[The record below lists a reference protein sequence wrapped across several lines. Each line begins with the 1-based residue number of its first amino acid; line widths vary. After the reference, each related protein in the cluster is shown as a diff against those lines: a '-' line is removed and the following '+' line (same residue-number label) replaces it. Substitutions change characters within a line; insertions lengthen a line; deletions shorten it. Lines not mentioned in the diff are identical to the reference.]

1 MRDIVVSTLT
11 IGLLLVILVLVL
23 LGPGGSQPASTMLP
37 EQHRT
42 LAAAL
47 EAQGLY
53 QEAVDEYT
61 RYLDT
66 ASIPEEQR
74 ANLLYRI
81 GTLYLDQLAD
91 YENALASFIRISH
104 LYPKASVTREA
115 EMRMVRCFEELR
127 RGSDA
132 QRKLKQLT
140 DLKPEEEEPGTGPV
154 VAQIG
159 GRQITRDQLERELDQ
174 LPEAQRKIYEDPE
187 KKREYLQSRLIQ
199 ELFYDMALRKEYDK
213 NKDIRKQ
220 VRDFEKML
228 LANRIMEEEVRR
240 KVQVTPGDI
249 ELYYQAHPEEYT
261 VPLTL
266 RLAHIQV
273 STPEKAQE
281 VKKAIDE
288 GKPFEQAVTEFSEDA
303 QTKNRGG
310 ELGTLQEGRDTVP
323 GIGPAKDIADQLLA
337 LAENQVSGPIQ
348 GPNGYHL
355 FKVLQRTPGRRL
367 PLEEVQSQVERQVWQ
382 RKALELQNDLV
393 QRLLKAETVK
403 IFDPS
408 LVEPGPAPAGPPNP
422 RQPAP
427 GQPNSGQSD

>member
-1 MRDIVVSTLT
+1 
-11 IGLLLVILVLVL
+11 
-23 LGPGGSQPASTMLP
+23 
-37 EQHRT
+37 
-42 LAAAL
+42 
-47 EAQGLY
+47 
-53 QEAVDEYT
+53 VDEYT

-81 GTLYLDQLAD
+81 GTIYLDQLAD
-91 YENALASFIRISH
+91 YENALAAFIRISH
-104 LYPKASVTREA
+104 LYPKAAVTREA
-115 EMRMVRCFEELR
+115 EKRMVRCFEELK

-154 VAQIG
+154 VARIG
-159 GRQITRDQLERELDQ
+159 GRPITRDQLERELDQ

-187 KKREYLQSRLIQ
+187 KKREYLQSRLIE

-249 ELYYQAHPEEYT
+249 ELYYQAHPEEFT

-273 STPEKAQE
+273 STLEKAQE
-281 VKKAIDE
+281 VKKTIDE
-288 GKPFEQAVTEFSEDA
+288 GKPFEQAVAEFSEDA
-303 QTKNRGG
+303 QTKTRGG
-310 ELGTLQEGRDTVP
+310 EVGILQEGRDLVP
-323 GIGPAKDIADQLLA
+323 GIGPSKEIADQLLT
-337 LAENQVSGPIQ
+337 LEENQVSAPIQ
-348 GPNGYHL
+348 GSNGFHL
-355 FKVLQRTPGRRL
+355 FKVVQRTPGRL
-367 PLEEVQSQVERQVWQ
+367 APLEEARSQAERQVWQ
-382 RKALELQNDLV
+382 RKARELQNDLL
-393 QRLLKAETVK
+393 QRLLKAENVK
-403 IFDPS
+403 IFDQS
-408 LVEPGPAPAGPPNP
+408 LVA
-422 RQPAP
+422 PAP
-427 GQPNSGQSD
+427 GSATQ

>member
-1 MRDIVVSTLT
+1 MRDIAASTLT

-23 LGPGGSQPASTMLP
+23 LGPGGSQPPAALLP

-53 QEAVDEYT
+53 QQAVDEYT

-81 GTLYLDQLAD
+81 GTIYLDQLAD
-91 YENALASFIRISH
+91 YENALAAFIRISH
-104 LYPKASVTREA
+104 LYPKAAVTREA
-115 EMRMVRCFEELR
+115 EKRMVRCFEELK

-154 VAQIG
+154 VARIG
-159 GRQITRDQLERELDQ
+159 GRSITRDQLERELDQ

-187 KKREYLQSRLIQ
+187 KKREYLQSRLIE

-213 NKDIRKQ
+213 NKEIRKQ

-249 ELYYQAHPEEYT
+249 ELYYKAHPEEFT

-273 STPEKAQE
+273 STLEKAQE
-281 VKKAIDE
+281 VKKNIDE
-288 GKPFEQAVTEFSEDA
+288 GKPFEQAVAEFSEDA
-303 QTKNRGG
+303 QTKTRGG
-310 ELGTLQEGRDTVP
+310 EVGILQEGRDLVP
-323 GIGPAKDIADQLLA
+323 GIGPSKEIADQLLT
-337 LAENQVSGPIQ
+337 LEENQVSAPIQ
-348 GPNGYHL
+348 GSNGFHL
-355 FKVLQRTPGRRL
+355 FKVVQRTPGRL
-367 PLEEVQSQVERQVWQ
+367 APLEEARSQAERQVWQ
-382 RKALELQNDLV
+382 RKARELQNDLL
-393 QRLLKAETVK
+393 QRLLKAENVK
-403 IFDPS
+403 IFDQS
-408 LVEPGPAPAGPPNP
+408 LVA
-422 RQPAP
+422 PAP
-427 GQPNSGQSD
+427 GSATQ